1 MLRHYLN
8 ELEQWKKRLT
18 RKPLVIRGARQV
30 GKTWLVREFAR
41 KNFQNL
47 VEINFDE
54 TPEKQ
59 QLFAGKEVNDVLRM
73 IEVDQGKS
81 IIPQKTL
88 FFLDEIQSAP
98 NILAQLRY
106 FYEKL
111 PELHIIT
118 AGSLLDFSLAE
129 HEFSMPVGR
138 IEYMFMGP
146 MTFGEFLLANNE
158 QQAVAFLHAY
168 EMGQEIPQPIHNKLM
183 NLIRDYYVIGG
194 MPAVVCAYKEQRNWE
209 DVLREQR
216 SILQTFI
223 DDFAKYRRR
232 INPLRLRKVFVNMPR
247 MVGQKLKYS
256 HIDREERA
264 KDLAVCV
271 ELLEMA
277 RLINRVVHSACN
289 GLPIGAEAKEK
300 DFKPLFLDIGLVCN
314 ALGLKLT
321 DLHMQNKLL
330 LVNNGPAT
338 EQFIGQHLLYS
349 GRADEVPELFY
360 WNREKKNSSAE
371 VDYVTT
377 VAGKI
382 IPVEVKAGKSGT
394 LRSLKLMMFEKGLHL
409 AVRFDANPPSQMDVT
424 AKIPARGSCRFKLL
438 SLPLY
443 LVDHFIRLVEAE
455 IKSSHG

>member
-1 MLRHYLN
+1 MIRHYLN
-8 ELEQWKKRLT
+8 ELAKWKKRPT

-41 KNFQNL
+41 TNFKNL

-59 QLFAGKEVNDVLRM
+59 QLFKGRAIKDVLRM
-73 IEVDQGKS
+73 IEVDQGQP
-81 IIPQKTL
+81 ITPQETL
-88 FFLDEIQSAP
+88 CFLDEIQSAP
-98 NILAQLRY
+98 EIFAQLRY

-138 IEYMFMGP
+138 LEYMFMGP
-146 MTFGEFLLANNE
+146 MTFSEFLLANNE
-158 QQAVAFLHAY
+158 RQAAAFLHDY
-168 EMGQEIPQPIHNKLM
+168 EMGEEIPQPIHNKLM
-183 NLIRDYYVIGG
+183 DLIKDYYVIGG
-194 MPAVVCAYKEQRNWE
+194 MPAVVRAYKQQRNWE
-209 DVLREQR
+209 DVYREQR
-216 SILQTFI
+216 SIVQTFI

-232 INPLRLRKVFVNMPR
+232 INPLRLRKVFIKTPR

-256 HIDREERA
+256 YIDREERA

-277 RLINRVVHSACN
+277 RVIHRVMHSACN

-300 DFKPLFLDIGLVCN
+300 DFKPLFLDIGLLCN

-321 DLHMQNKLL
+321 DLHMQDKFE

-349 GRADEVPELFY
+349 SRSYEVPELFY
-360 WNREKKNSSAE
+360 WNREKKSSSAE
-371 VDYVTT
+371 IDYVTT

-394 LRSLKLMMFEKGLHL
+394 LRSLNLMMFEKGLHL
-409 AVRFDANPPSQMDVT
+409 AVRFDANPPSQMNVT
-424 AKIPARGSCRFKLL
+424 AKIPAKGSFKFKLF

-443 LVDHFIRLVEAE
+443 LVEHFRRLVEAE
-455 IKSSHG
+455 INAYS